1 METRHFDVGENVLT
15 LDFSAHKSNK
25 WEPGRVVKKLGSTN
39 YQIRLINGDV
49 VHRHIDQ
56 IVRCDKEI
64 LTDVDP
70 PLEEYSEAEVME
82 APHQGEESGACIS
95 APVIPE
101 STSEA
106 GNESSGEVSPRSP
119 PRVVFEPNSV
129 LGDESPEEVV
139 GPRRSTRVTK
149 RPERFSDYI

>member
-1 METRHFDVGENVLT
+1 M
-15 LDFSAHKSNK
+15 
-25 WEPGRVVKKLGSTN
+25 KKLGSTN
-39 YQIRLINGDV
+39 YQIRLMNGDV

-70 PLEEYSEAEVME
+70 PLEEYSQAEVMLPME
-82 APHQGEESGACIS
+82 ATHQSEESDACSS

-101 STSEA
+101 STSET
-106 GNESSGEVSPRSP
+106 GSKSSGEVSPRSP
-119 PRVVFEPNSV
+119 TKVWIVPKAV
-129 LGDESPEEVV
+129 LGDESSEEVV

-149 RPERFSDYI
+149 RPERFSDYV

>member
-1 METRHFDVGENVLT
+1 M
-15 LDFSAHKSNK
+15 
-25 WEPGRVVKKLGSTN
+25 
-39 YQIRLINGDV
+39 
-49 VHRHIDQ
+49 
-56 IVRCDKEI
+56 RCDKEI

-70 PLEEYSEAEVME
+70 PLEEYSEAEVMLPME
-82 APHQGEESGACIS
+82 APHQGEELGACIS

-101 STSEA
+101 SSTSET
-106 GNESSGEVSPRSP
+106 ESKSSGEVSPRSP
-119 PRVVFEPNSV
+119 PRVVIEPKSV